1 MNGGTNQDFA
11 ENGSSSR
18 MAAGVPFTMR
28 EWWRSK
34 RLRHHLLALIL
45 AIAFF
50 TYLGPF
56 GTGARLSPA
65 ELVVYWTLA
74 MSVNWGI
81 ALSIIPFSV
90 RTLKQAGR
98 TGRMGVVI
106 GALIAA
112 LPGTA
117 VVFALEWWL
126 GGPLDSAAF
135 LVYLYSCVALVF
147 LVLGFLARQLIEKPL
162 REEEE
167 GEPGA
172 AEATPALERALL
184 PPPPPR
190 HDGAG
195 AERAPAR
202 PEQQIPFLSRLP
214 AQLGRD
220 LLHLHMQDH
229 YVEVHTAKGS
239 TLVLMRFR
247 DALREVDGIDGMQV
261 HRSHWVAG
269 VAVARMVR
277 RGGRVFL
284 KLTNGSEVPV
294 SRTFAPALKDRGWR

>member
-1 MNGGTNQDFA
+1 MVAGLPFA
-11 ENGSSSR
+11 
-18 MAAGVPFTMR
+18 MR
-28 EWWRSK
+28 GWWRSK

-45 AIAFF
+45 VIAFF

-56 GTGARLSPA
+56 GTGVRLGPA
-65 ELVVYWTLA
+65 ELVIYWTLA

-81 ALSIIPFSV
+81 AMSIIPLSV
-90 RTLKQAGR
+90 RILKQAGR
-98 TGRMGVVI
+98 PGRMGVVI

-112 LPGTA
+112 VPGTA
-117 VVFALEWWL
+117 VVFGLEWWL
-126 GGPLDSAAF
+126 GGPLDSVAF

-162 REEEE
+162 IEEQEDE
-167 GEPGA
+167 SGTAGATGTLAEP
-172 AEATPALERALL
+172 ALL
-184 PPPPPR
+184 PPPPPP

-195 AERAPAR
+195 GDGAPAR
-202 PEQQIPFLSRLP
+202 PEQEVPFLSRLP
-214 AQLGRD
+214 THLGRD

-229 YVEVHTAKGS
+229 YVEAHTGRGS

-269 VAVARMVR
+269 AAVARMVR
-277 RGGRVFL
+277 RGGRLFL

-294 SRTFAPALKDRGWR
+294 SRTFAPALKDKGWR